1 MGGWEGA
8 SLGEEKMRAGAYIA
22 VPTGRSGFAGF
33 NDLSGLGGVGAA
45 WSCLMPGR
53 GAIREGD
60 GMLAQ
65 SWESLLEE
73 GGREAV
79 WAPDRPAGWRKK
91 DLFCRPALGKGSVS
105 PGSVRPQIAKHQSEK
120 TCLRQRL
127 TQGPLIRN
135 RQYNPGRKTCPR

>member
-1 MGGWEGA
+1 MLKVKFVVLTDLRKGARPHNIGGWEGA

-73 GGREAV
+73 GGRELWFV
-79 WAPDRPAGWRKK
+79 CCD
-91 DLFCRPALGKGSVS
+91 
-105 PGSVRPQIAKHQSEK
+105 
-120 TCLRQRL
+120 
-127 TQGPLIRN
+127 
-135 RQYNPGRKTCPR
+135 